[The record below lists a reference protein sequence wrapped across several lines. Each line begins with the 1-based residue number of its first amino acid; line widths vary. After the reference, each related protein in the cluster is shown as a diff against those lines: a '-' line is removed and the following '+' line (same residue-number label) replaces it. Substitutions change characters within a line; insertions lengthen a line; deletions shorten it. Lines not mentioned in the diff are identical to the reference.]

1 MGQKYRQL
9 TDSER
14 NQFYALRKAKIPMT
28 EIAKQLSRSRTT
40 LYNELDRNTGGRGYR
55 PKQAQQ
61 FADRRRAKTAQP
73 LKMTPEVI
81 IYIKAKLRLQWSP
94 EQIANVME
102 GDPCGSGIA
111 VSHETIYRHI
121 WDDKQANGTLYTHL
135 RQGQKRRR
143 KRRGSK
149 DSRGKIRNRVDID
162 LRPDVVETRERL
174 GDWEADLVCGAGAS
188 GYLVTLLERASRR
201 VLIGYTK
208 TKFADQVTDE
218 ILHLLKNEIVE
229 TITFDNGKE
238 FAGHE
243 KIAAELGCD
252 CFFAKPYHSWE
263 RGANENTN
271 GLIRQYFPKKTSFAY
286 ITADQIAFVQN
297 RLNTR
302 PRKCLDFKP
311 PDVVYFSNAA

>member
-1 MGQKYRQL
+1 MGQNYSQL
-9 TDSER
+9 TTGER
-14 NQFYALRKAKIPMT
+14 NQFYALRKSKIPMT
-28 EIAKQLSRSRTT
+28 EIANLLGRSRTT
-40 LYNELDRNTGGRGYR
+40 LYNELARNTGGCGYR

-61 FADRRRAKTAQP
+61 FAEQRRAEKVQP
-73 LKMTPEVI
+73 LKMTQEVI
-81 IYIKAKLRLQWSP
+81 VYIEGKLRLQWSP
-94 EQIANVME
+94 EQIANVM
-102 GDPCGSGIA
+102 GTDPNCPGVA
-111 VSHETIYRHI
+111 VSHETIYRYV
-121 WDDKQANGTLYTHL
+121 WGNKRADGTLYTHL
-135 RQGQKRRR
+135 RHGLKKRR

-162 LRPDVVETRERL
+162 QRPAVVETRERL
-174 GDWEADLVCGAGAS
+174 GDWEADLVCGTGAS
-188 GYLVTLLERASRR
+188 GYLVTLVERVSRR

-208 TKFADQVTDE
+208 TKFADQVTGE
-218 ILHLLKNEIVE
+218 ILRLLKNEIVE

-238 FAGHE
+238 FACHE
-243 KIAAELGCD
+243 HIATELDCE

-271 GLIRQYFPKKTSFAY
+271 GLIRQYFPKKMSFAK

-311 PDVVYFSNAA
+311 PDVVYFSRVA

>member
-1 MGQKYRQL
+1 MGQNYSQL

-14 NQFYALRKAKIPMT
+14 NQFYALRKAKISMT
-28 EIAKQLSRSRTT
+28 DIAKQLSRSRTT
-40 LYNELDRNTGGRGYR
+40 LYNELARNTGLRGYR

-61 FADRRRAKTAQP
+61 FTEIRRAQTVQP
-73 LKMTPEVI
+73 LKMTPKVI
-81 IYIKAKLRLQWSP
+81 VYIEDKLGLQWSP

-102 GDPCGSGIA
+102 ADPDGPGIA
-111 VSHETIYRHI
+111 VSHETIYRHV
-121 WDDKQANGTLYTHL
+121 WDDKQANGELYMHL
-135 RQGQKRRR
+135 RQGHKIRR

-162 LRPDVVETRERL
+162 LRPAIVETRKRL

-218 ILHLLKNEIVE
+218 ILRLLKTEIVE

-243 KIAAELGCD
+243 KIAVELGCD

-271 GLIRQYFPKKTSFAY
+271 GLIRQYFPKKTSFAD
-286 ITADQIAFVQN
+286 ITADQIVFVQN

-311 PDVVYFSNAA
+311 PDVVYFSNVA

>member
-1 MGQKYRQL
+1 MGQNYGQL

-28 EIAKQLSRSRTT
+28 DISKQLSRSRTT
-40 LYNELDRNTGGRGYR
+40 LYNELARNTGGCGYR

-61 FADRRRAKTAQP
+61 FAKQRRSRTAQP
-73 LKMTPEVI
+73 LKMIPEVI
-81 IYIKAKLRLQWSP
+81 VYIEAKLRLQWSP
-94 EQIANVME
+94 EQIANIMK
-102 GDPCGSGIA
+102 GDLDGPGIA
-111 VSHETIYRHI
+111 VSHETIYQHV
-121 WDDKQANGTLYTHL
+121 WDDKQADGTLYTHL

-162 LRPDVVETRERL
+162 LRPAVVETRERL
-174 GDWEADLVCGAGAS
+174 GDWEADLVCGADAS
-188 GYLVTLLERASRR
+188 GYLVTLLERVSRR

-218 ILHLLKNEIVE
+218 ILRLLNNAIVE

-243 KIAAELGCD
+243 QIATELGCG

-271 GLIRQYFPKKTSFAY
+271 GLIRQYFPKKTSFAD
-286 ITADQIAFVQN
+286 ITADQIAFAQN

-302 PRKCLDFKP
+302 PRKCLGFKP
-311 PDVVYFSNAA
+311 PDVVYFSDAA